1 MSTTSVIPAVRPSNV
16 YYLAP
21 AAPVPARAPKLS
33 WQLVLRLRLL
43 SFYWRCKLTAAETL
57 SVLRRFG
64 RPEVPAE
71 GDTTFLEQRAEMILA
86 APPRP
91 LGPARVIDL
100 DAARVR
106 LRG

>member
-1 MSTTSVIPAVRPSNV
+1 MSTTSVSPAPRASNI

-21 AAPVPARAPKLS
+21 ATPVPARTPRLS
-33 WQLVLRLRLL
+33 WQLMLRLRVLT
-43 SFYWRCKLTAAETL
+43 FYWRCRLTAAETW

-64 RPEVPAE
+64 RPDVPADA
-71 GDTTFLEQRAEMILA
+71 DTTFLEQRAEMILA

-100 DAARVR
+100 DAARLR

>member
-1 MSTTSVIPAVRPSNV
+1 MSPTRLSPAPRPSNV

-21 AAPVPARAPKLS
+21 SVSAPARLPKLS
-33 WQLVLRLRLL
+33 RGLVFRLRML
-43 SFYWRCKLTAAETL
+43 SFYWRLKLTAAETWDA
-57 SVLRRFG
+57 LRRFG
-64 RPEVPAE
+64 RPEAPA
-71 GDTTFLEQRAEMILA
+71 DTTFLEQRAEMILA

-100 DAARVR
+100 GAARVR

>member
-1 MSTTSVIPAVRPSNV
+1 MSTTSVIPAARPSNV

-21 AAPVPARAPKLS
+21 SPPEPARAPRLS

-64 RPEVPAE
+64 RPEASAA
-71 GDTTFLEQRAEMILA
+71 DTTFLEQRAEMILA

-100 DAARVR
+100 DAARLR
-106 LRG
+106 LRS